1 MMKADT
7 NVAVDFVARR
17 LPMEL
22 IPRRSNLA
30 VRTRLRTLVESRVA
44 PKLFINCVR
53 KGINYNEIV
62 GNRKGSGHSTGGS
75 NSTYLLSSVSVT
87 LLSVA
92 HPVLS
97 SM

>member
-22 IPRRSNLA
+22 TPRSSNLA

-44 PKLFINCVR
+44 PKLLTVSE
-53 KGINYNEIV
+53 KGLTIT
-62 GNRKGSGHSTGGS
+62 K
-75 NSTYLLSSVSVT
+75 
-87 LLSVA
+87 
-92 HPVLS
+92 
-97 SM
+97 

>member
-7 NVAVDFVARR
+7 NLAVDFVARR

-53 KGINYNEIV
+53 KGITYNEIAGIERAV
-62 GNRKGSGHSTGGS
+62 DI
-75 NSTYLLSSVSVT
+75 LLEEVI
-87 LLSVA
+87 LLMSC
-92 HPVLS
+92 HL
-97 SM
+97 

>member
-44 PKLFINCVR
+44 HKLLTVSE
-53 KGINYNEIV
+53 KGLTIT
-62 GNRKGSGHSTGGS
+62 K
-75 NSTYLLSSVSVT
+75 
-87 LLSVA
+87 
-92 HPVLS
+92 
-97 SM
+97 